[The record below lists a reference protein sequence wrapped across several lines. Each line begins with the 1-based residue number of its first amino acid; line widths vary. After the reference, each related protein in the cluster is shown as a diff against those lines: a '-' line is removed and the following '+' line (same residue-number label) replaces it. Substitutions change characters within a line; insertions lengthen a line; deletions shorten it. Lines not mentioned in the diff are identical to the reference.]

1 VLLFIV
7 NYCVL
12 LGVSSL
18 SRYVLKFNAEV
29 PEVHQAYEE
38 LAQIVFPQQGTD
50 DRGSFADKFRQLS
63 IELEV
68 PQRLRD
74 LNINEADIEMLAR
87 EAMLQERLLPNNPRE
102 VTYDDALR
110 LYQEAW

>member
-1 VLLFIV
+1 MA
-7 NYCVL
+7 
-12 LGVSSL
+12 
-18 SRYVLKFNAEV
+18 RYVLKFNAEV

-38 LAQIVFPQQGTD
+38 LSQIVFPHDGTDD